1 MEAKSAQVVYASSGL
16 KYTDPYTRCFLMNI
30 APGVTEAQIQRQFS
44 RFGAVQI
51 YTYQPAV
58 GGLPGWAWVGF
69 YSRLGVLNMQSAAL
83 AKQKASAEFAARYGD
98 GGILSSDEKRT
109 AGVEEEEAVG
119 AGVPQSSVVGERK
132 LENEDD
138 IGDKLDTSTTH
149 ADTEPPNSPA
159 ARIIFQEGGAP
170 QE

>member
-1 MEAKSAQVVYASSGL
+1 MFQ
-16 KYTDPYTRCFLMNI
+16 
-30 APGVTEAQIQRQFS
+30 AQIQREFS

-58 GGLPGWAWVGF
+58 GRLPGWAWVGF
-69 YSRLGVLNMQSAAL
+69 YNRLGVLNMQSAAL
-83 AKQKASAEFAARYGD
+83 ATQKASAEFAARYGG
-98 GGILSSDEKRT
+98 GGIPSSAERRT
-109 AGVEEEEAVG
+109 GSAEEEEAVG
-119 AGVPQSSVVGERK
+119 AGMPQSSVVGERK
-132 LENEDD
+132 LENDEED